1 MSCGARKRL
10 PADNMRHS
18 GPEARGC
25 RCTDFVKRK
34 VAKLSKNLT
43 PQTSKKQIYFLMLQN
58 SSEAPR
64 LVSFLKCPCFPI
76 FSGPGKDYKESNN
89 QSARVLFLDIPHIL
103 YNAFSI
109 MPTRKPTHTTNTHI
123 SYLNFL

>member
-1 MSCGARKRL
+1 
-10 PADNMRHS
+10 MRHS

-89 QSARVLFLDIPHIL
+89 QSARVLFLQISTYFTMPFQSCPHVSPHIL
-103 YNAFSI
+103 Q
-109 MPTRKPTHTTNTHI
+109 THI
-123 SYLNFL
+123 FLN